1 MSEADETQFVM
12 APKEAARRLG
22 VAPSTLRR
30 LAPTYEAVHGPL
42 PWEGDEAGGG
52 RLWPGEAVER
62 VQAARALVG
71 EGRAKSLESALR
83 ALAGGAP
90 PPSGVLARP
99 DEALE
104 LVEALRGELE
114 AVRRGLA
121 ELPELRAEV
130 AALRSELAEARALP
144 PLAEARALPP
154 GANPERI
161 DSALEAEMRESRVE
175 AERAATGA
183 EGGDAPDSP
192 GAAPG
197 AAEGSADGPV
207 VRAARWLEKTLRR
220 GGRSG

>member
-42 PWEGDEAGGG
+42 LWEGNEAGGG

-62 VQAARALVG
+62 VQAARALVA

-121 ELPELRAEV
+121 ELPELRVEV
-130 AALRSELAEARALP
+130 AALRSELAA
-144 PLAEARALPP
+144 ARALPP
-154 GANPERI
+154 GANPDLI
-161 DSALEAEMRESRVE
+161 DKALDVEMRESRAASERPVE
-175 AERAATGA
+175 VEGSVGSARSPGEALGGA
-183 EGGDAPDSP
+183 EGS
-192 GAAPG
+192 
-197 AAEGSADGPV
+197 SDGPV
-207 VRAARWLEKTLRR
+207 TRAARWLERRLRGER
-220 GGRSG
+220 G

>member
-42 PWEGDEAGGG
+42 LWEGDEAGGG

-62 VQAARALVG
+62 VQAARALVA

-99 DEALE
+99 DQALE
-104 LVEALRGELE
+104 LVEALRDELE

-130 AALRSELAEARALP
+130 AALRSELAAAKALP
-144 PLAEARALPP
+144 
-154 GANPERI
+154 G
-161 DSALEAEMRESRVE
+161 
-175 AERAATGA
+175 AERPSAGL
-183 EGGDAPDSP
+183 EGGDGSNIPDSSRS
-192 GAAPG
+192 A
-197 AAEGSADGPV
+197 ADGSL
-207 VRAARWLEKTLRR
+207 VRVARWLERRLR
-220 GGRSG
+220 GG